1 MNYRQSVLTNQKLK
15 KIDFIW
21 VNRGIV
27 NVSRFRNILD
37 EFEAE
42 QESYLAGTTPSTTN
56 SQSRYLDIHLY
67 CTSIRS
73 DEQTILRNLSYHLV
87 ANMYEDMY
95 TQLRT
100 PTHVGRPPWKLLF
113 AKFKVKY
120 RSTNVFFLVIGL

>member
-87 ANMYEDMY
+87 ANMYEVIQHEDMH
-95 TQLRT
+95 T
-100 PTHVGRPPWKLLF
+100 
-113 AKFKVKY
+113 
-120 RSTNVFFLVIGL
+120 